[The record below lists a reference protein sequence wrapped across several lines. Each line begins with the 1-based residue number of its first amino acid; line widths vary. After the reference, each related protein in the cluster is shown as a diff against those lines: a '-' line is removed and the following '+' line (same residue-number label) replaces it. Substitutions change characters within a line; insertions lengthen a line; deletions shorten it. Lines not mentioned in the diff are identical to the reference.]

1 MRDIFDQD
9 KSLSLGVIRQAAG
22 IFNLLLAGLA
32 VLVVL
37 RGLGRLFT
45 GHFISAFVEILGAFA
60 CLGFLFLVVRLLTE
74 LLAALHR
81 LNDRLTVLGDDL
93 RAVRSAEED

>member
-22 IFNLLLAGLA
+22 IFNLLLAALGVLA
-32 VLVVL
+32 VL

-45 GHFISAFVEILGAFA
+45 GHIISACVEVLGAAVFLA
-60 CLGFLFLVVRLLTE
+60 FLFLVVRLLIE
-74 LLAALHR
+74 LLAAMHR

-93 RAVRSAEED
+93 RAVRDAEED